1 MRVKDDYVFS
11 TVRVLNPGPSLPGPV
26 GGLPVENRQTAG
38 VGVIPDVFGE
48 PPANSTWAPPNV
60 PNLVTGDDFK
70 NNGGRPSMVTATITL
85 NDGTVKQMSFDDMDS
100 ALAYANANHGTFT
113 GFNAQT
119 IKIIG
124 GNAYENQT

>member
-1 MRVKDDYVFS
+1 M
-11 TVRVLNPGPSLPGPV
+11 VR
-26 GGLPVENRQTAG
+26 
-38 VGVIPDVFGE
+38 
-48 PPANSTWAPPNV
+48 
-60 PNLVTGDDFK
+60 
-70 NNGGRPSMVTATITL
+70 ATITL